1 MINDWFET
9 FADNYEKSPWKI
21 SFYTGISYM
30 FITVLVYLTHINR
43 DNIFPKDLD
52 ILNIFPYALTKFF
65 IVSVV
70 IFVLIGVMLEK
81 RNVEF
86 DIVAFVLS
94 SQIQLLIMYNVLKT
108 ASKIVK
114 KIMKKFLLLVDDKYI
129 FILDAFLLFILQGY
143 FALHYNDSKNIQII
157 LGSVNVMNIVI
168 GFYQIAVK
176 KLKVDTSLLSEYLI
190 YLYIIISLI
199 ISK

>member
-1 MINDWFET
+1 M
-9 FADNYEKSPWKI
+9 
-21 SFYTGISYM
+21 
-30 FITVLVYLTHINR
+30 YLTHINR

-114 KIMKKFLLLVDDKYI
+114 KL
-129 FILDAFLLFILQGY
+129 
-143 FALHYNDSKNIQII
+143 
-157 LGSVNVMNIVI
+157 
-168 GFYQIAVK
+168 
-176 KLKVDTSLLSEYLI
+176 
-190 YLYIIISLI
+190 
-199 ISK
+199 

>member
-70 IFVLIGVMLEK
+70 IFVLIGDWFSALPP
-81 RNVEF
+81 F
-86 DIVAFVLS
+86 LS
-94 SQIQLLIMYNVLKT
+94 
-108 ASKIVK
+108 A
-114 KIMKKFLLLVDDKYI
+114 
-129 FILDAFLLFILQGY
+129 LLFIPSLFLNMFQKHTLI
-143 FALHYNDSKNIQII
+143 FHI
-157 LGSVNVMNIVI
+157 L
-168 GFYQIAVK
+168 
-176 KLKVDTSLLSEYLI
+176 
-190 YLYIIISLI
+190 
-199 ISK
+199 